1 MQDVSNLTSSQP
13 SGENSASHLEEAN
26 PVQTISRAVFA
37 DKEFPNDWHVETI
50 DSKTGDIFAAV
61 FSGPDAEERAREYA
75 TWQES
80 KDSGTQ
86 RRAA

>member
-1 MQDVSNLTSSQP
+1 M
-13 SGENSASHLEEAN
+13 
-26 PVQTISRAVFA
+26 QTISRAVFA